1 MKRSLKIL
9 NTVLLILIIISL
21 TAAIALWLFF
31 PAEYARTVL
40 ARELSSRFN
49 HEITIDNLAVGF
61 FPNLE
66 LAAQNIRVVDAT
78 SSREVLSAEQVR
90 FGLDVWQFFN
100 RRIVIQTITINAPH
114 LDLTRDDQ
122 GKWNLENLIE
132 SVRSGEEKSETSE
145 SVSWFEFGNVSIEN
159 GFVNVSDQ
167 SLGQQLHVGDITAA
181 LNLKQE
187 NLRIGSASVVIAP
200 VKAEIKGTI
209 AELFQSSP
217 RLDISA
223 TLKITKEGPLEGM
236 DSINVPVGTKIAEA
250 SLDLSGDIKKIK
262 CHTTLSLDPL
272 VTAELPTEG
281 IIQGT
286 LQPEE
291 GLFTADVITV
301 NFEKNTLSLSGS
313 ISDIWKNN
321 RRANLKGTASILL
334 EETVSITKIEEL
346 SNFDLKGMVNAGIE
360 LSASAEKIGLN
371 TNIDLHDTEFTVPHL
386 IHKQKGE
393 PASLTLEAR
402 YTVPDE
408 IIIDTFE
415 LMFEK
420 DRITGSAQA
429 QTRRD
434 SSFQVSLSASSFSL
448 AHLNQIPV
456 VGFPKGSAG
465 FSAKVWQ
472 SKFSSEGIQYSGDIT
487 LDNATLTVKPMN
499 EPFKELNAKIKVTDQ
514 KADIAAAS
522 FLFGDSRY
530 RLQADISDLTSP
542 SIRGKLQGDVLDVN
556 RLIAAFKK
564 PKDAPREK
572 TSSSGT
578 KGLDFSLE
586 MDVEADELH
595 LNRYKTGAVSTT
607 WHTTG
612 RIQRFDPVQI
622 TAFGGTLGGTF
633 ELSVLKG
640 GTTWTTHFKG
650 QSIKL
655 ENLWPQLVGVESET
669 RVTGNLN
676 AEGALSGGPSSKQV
690 GMWKTLNGQVTLTA
704 TDTTFLESSMFRSLL
719 LAAAGPVG
727 TLFNIVTLQSRSFDI
742 NRMFFKKV
750 EGAFQVINGR
760 AHTENFFF
768 DGSSVDFR
776 FTGDIDLAENNYN
789 MSARAIPL
797 STVGKLMGKV
807 PVVGKQLDNAKN
819 TVLSY
824 KFKVTGPLTKP
835 TAELDSTEEVKV
847 EEKIQDP

>member
-272 VTAELPTEG
+272 VTAELPTGG

-334 EETVSITKIEEL
+334 EET
-346 SNFDLKGMVNAGIE
+346 
-360 LSASAEKIGLN
+360 EKIGLN

-386 IHKQKGE
+386 MHKQKGQ

-542 SIRGKLQGDVLDVN
+542 SIRGKLQG
-556 RLIAAFKK
+556 
-564 PKDAPREK
+564 
-572 TSSSGT
+572 
-578 KGLDFSLE
+578 
-586 MDVEADELH
+586 
-595 LNRYKTGAVSTT
+595 
-607 WHTTG
+607 
-612 RIQRFDPVQI
+612 
-622 TAFGGTLGGTF
+622 
-633 ELSVLKG
+633 
-640 GTTWTTHFKG
+640 
-650 QSIKL
+650 
-655 ENLWPQLVGVESET
+655 
-669 RVTGNLN
+669 
-676 AEGALSGGPSSKQV
+676 
-690 GMWKTLNGQVTLTA
+690 
-704 TDTTFLESSMFRSLL
+704 
-719 LAAAGPVG
+719 
-727 TLFNIVTLQSRSFDI
+727 
-742 NRMFFKKV
+742 
-750 EGAFQVINGR
+750 
-760 AHTENFFF
+760 
-768 DGSSVDFR
+768 
-776 FTGDIDLAENNYN
+776 
-789 MSARAIPL
+789 
-797 STVGKLMGKV
+797 
-807 PVVGKQLDNAKN
+807 
-819 TVLSY
+819 
-824 KFKVTGPLTKP
+824 
-835 TAELDSTEEVKV
+835 
-847 EEKIQDP
+847 